1 MTQFEIEKL
10 TGTWVTFTMNTG
22 NRGQRRCVCRAS
34 YGSTITSE
42 EADRV
47 KDILA
52 SMNTMLEQEY
62 DKFIMGVK
70 DISEYDIDN

>member
-1 MTQFEIEKL
+1 MDPPL
-10 TGTWVTFTMNTG
+10 
-22 NRGQRRCVCRAS
+22 
-34 YGSTITSE
+34 TSE

-70 DISEYDIDN
+70 DISEYDAVIESAKDMGAAELEEIYNDALARLSN